1 MTNVFKSL
9 NKQGQHRS
17 ALPLCY
23 AKNWTKIV
31 CLAVGLAAGVVLM
44 GKVGFE
50 QSWDDFFPESDRIY
64 VVYEDVIR
72 NGEYLHYSQTPGA
85 VAPALKRYCP
95 QVEAATRYTTFAW
108 DMPIVTDDDKRVR
121 TNFAL
126 VDSCFFDVFP
136 FRVLAGHPKRVLS
149 QVECCMIP
157 LSLAEKLAG
166 TANPLELVGKKV
178 FYNKRGGWP
187 LTVSGIY
194 EDVPLNS
201 RLHGM
206 EVMVSMPTITELMY
220 DGRDNWVGNDR
231 YLAYVRLAEGIG
243 PDDLKPQIEKMQHE
257 NLPEDMLKKAGVDL
271 GFSVRPL
278 RDYHKNDEDTRRMTW
293 ILSLLA
299 AVLIGCAVL
308 NYLLLVIGGISRR
321 AREMAVHKC
330 YGAEARHIY
339 SRVMAES
346 MVHLLLSLALAA
358 LLLLLA
364 KDTVEELVGA
374 PLTVLLTT
382 GGNVWM
388 IVTTC
393 IIVLLVTGLVPGYI
407 YTHVPLAAAFKHYS
421 QSHRLWKLLLLGL
434 QFASVS
440 FLIVLLAVVGR
451 QYRMMVN
458 DNPGYDYATLGS
470 VLKDGVSSEQ
480 CQLAMEELRKLSGV
494 KGVTMAYANLT
505 EHQSGDNIYLPG
517 SERENMH
524 IADLYY
530 VGDGYFDVMGIPI
543 VSGRTFTEQADTLR
557 EVMVS
562 RQFEERMKQIAG
574 WDCAVG
580 KQIICTSFQ
589 GPYTIVGV
597 YEDTRIGSITNPDT
611 RPSICYYSRKPDKMH
626 YILIRFQSMD
636 GLETA
641 NELVKRLMTDN
652 PDIAITPYSQM
663 VVQLYTDAHHFRT
676 TVMIGGIVA
685 LLIALI
691 GLIGYLAGE
700 IGRRQKEIAIRKVN
714 GARTADVLRLFVT
727 DILRVAL
734 PAVLI
739 GVAGAWYVSRLWLE
753 QFSEKAVLTPLLFI
767 GCAFLVLTVI
777 LSVVCICCHRV
788 ATSNPVDYLKTE

>member
-1 MTNVFKSL
+1 MINAIKTL
-9 NKQGQHRS
+9 NKRGQH
-17 ALPLCY
+17 
-23 AKNWTKIV
+23 NWTKIV

-50 QSWDDFFPESDRIY
+50 QSWDNFFPTSERIY

-85 VAPALKRYCP
+85 VAPGLKRYCP
-95 QVEAATRYTTFAW
+95 QVEAATRYTPFAW

-121 TNFAL
+121 TNFAF

-136 FRVLAGHPKRVLS
+136 FRVLAGHAKKTLS
-149 QVECCMIP
+149 QVDYCMIP

-166 TANPLELVGKKV
+166 KDNPLGLVGKKV
-178 FYNKRGGWP
+178 FYNKRGGWA
-187 LTVSGIY
+187 LTIGGVY

-201 RLHGM
+201 RLHGID
-206 EVMVSMPTITELMY
+206 VMVAMPTITGHIH

-231 YLAYVRLAEGIG
+231 YRSYVRLAEGIG
-243 PDDLKPQIEKMQHE
+243 PDDLKPQIEKMQRE
-257 NLPEDMLKKAGVDL
+257 NLPEDRLKKVGVDL

-278 RDYHKNDEDTRRMTW
+278 RDYHKDDEGTRRMMW

-299 AVLIGCAVL
+299 TVLIGCAVL

-321 AREMAVHKC
+321 AREMAVHMC

-339 SRVMAES
+339 NKVLAECT
-346 MVHLLLSLALAA
+346 VHLLLSLALAA
-358 LLLLLA
+358 LLLLVA
-364 KDTVEELVGA
+364 KDTIEELVGA

-382 GGNVWM
+382 GSNVWM
-388 IVTTC
+388 IVATC

-407 YTHVPLAAAFKHYS
+407 YTHVPVAAAFRHYR

-434 QFASVS
+434 QFASAT
-440 FLIVLLAVVGR
+440 FLVVLLMVVGR

-458 DNPGYDYATLGS
+458 DNPGYDYSTLGA
-470 VLKDGVSSEQ
+470 VLTDGVSSEQ

-505 EHQSGDNIYLPG
+505 EHQSGDNVYLPG
-517 SERENMH
+517 SERENMN

-543 VSGRTFTEQADTLR
+543 VSGHTFTEKVDTLR

-574 WDCAVG
+574 WDRAVD
-580 KQIICTSFQ
+580 KQIICTSFE

-597 YEDTRIGSITNPDT
+597 YEDTRIGSITDPDT
-611 RPSICYYSRKPDKMH
+611 RPSLCYYSQDPDRMH
-626 YILIRFQSMD
+626 YLYIRFQSMTSL
-636 GLETA
+636 GAA
-641 NELVKRLMTDN
+641 NEVVKRLMTDN
-652 PDIAITPYSQM
+652 PDIAVTPYSQM
-663 VVQLYTDAHHFRT
+663 VTELYTDARHFRT
-676 TVMIGGIVA
+676 TVMIGGLVA
-685 LLIALI
+685 LIIALI
-691 GLIGYLAGE
+691 GLIGYLSGE
-700 IGRRQKEIAIRKVN
+700 IVRRQKEIAIRKVN
-714 GARTADVLRLFVT
+714 GARISDVLKLFQT

-734 PAVLI
+734 PAVVI
-739 GVAGAWYVSRLWLE
+739 GAVGAWYVARLWLE
-753 QFSEKAVLTPLLFI
+753 QFSEKTSLSPFVFI
-767 GCAFLVLTVI
+767 SGAILVIVVI
-777 LSVVCICCHRV
+777 LSVVCIGCYRV
-788 ATSNPVDYLKTE
+788 ATGNPVNYLKNE